1 MIEREWA
8 AILARFGQEVTL
20 TETGAE
26 AVSVRAF
33 LQPILEKQPQL
44 EPSPLGAR
52 REERWLYLGP
62 PEQALTA
69 GETAVLWGGR
79 GFTVETAH
87 TCRAVSTVNP
97 RPSQRT
103 AVSPAVSA
111 CSGGPR

>member
-1 MIEREWA
+1 MMEREWA
-8 AILARFGQEVTL
+8 AVLARVGQEVTL

-26 AVSVRAF
+26 TISVRAF

-69 GETAVLWGGR
+69 GETAVLWDGR
-79 GFTVETAH
+79 GFTVETARQVWVGNSPSH
-87 TCRAVSTVNP
+87 WWAVL
-97 RPSQRT
+97 RPAEKEET
-103 AVSPAVSA
+103 L
-111 CSGGPR
+111 